1 LSQRKVHIEALGK
14 LLGTKS
20 SSAQISFNPDLPRF
34 SNLLT
39 RKQGKT
45 SFWNNRRIW
54 FLIWVQVF
62 AFVELYSYLLP
73 LVFGGYWDEAVHF
86 HLKLTISTFLSTL
99 SIDLV
104 SMGHVMRLARRVG
117 FIN

>member
-1 LSQRKVHIEALGK
+1 LELVR
-14 LLGTKS
+14 LGTVPG
-20 SSAQISFNPDLPRF
+20 AIAPRATECADEKAAIHAAGGAEDRR
-34 SNLLT
+34 LGRT
-39 RKQGKT
+39 CQGCGGG
-45 SFWNNRRIW
+45 WGGG
-54 FLIWVQVF
+54 WVQVF

-73 LVFGGYWDEAVHF
+73 LAFGRYWDEAVHF

-104 SMGHVMRLARRVG
+104 SMGHVMRLARMVG

>member
-1 LSQRKVHIEALGK
+1 MPTRRRGNSTDVVDEAPDVIIQENGWDMDDITDT
-14 LLGTKS
+14 LLG
-20 SSAQISFNPDLPRF
+20 
-34 SNLLT
+34 
-39 RKQGKT
+39 RKES

-73 LVFGGYWDEAVHF
+73 LALGSYWDEAVHF

-104 SMGHVMRLARRVG
+104 SMEPVT
-117 FIN
+117 